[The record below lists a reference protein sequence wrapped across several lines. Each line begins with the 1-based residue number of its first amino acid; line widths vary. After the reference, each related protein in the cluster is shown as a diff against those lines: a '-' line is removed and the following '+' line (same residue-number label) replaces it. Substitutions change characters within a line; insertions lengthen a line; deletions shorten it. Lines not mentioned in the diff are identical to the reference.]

1 MKAGMP
7 NVPCAIEFGSASR
20 TTRPCSMKAKAKKLA
35 ELANEGGEPDATGKA
50 RVEHYVGQEKD
61 ALRRK
66 KKVLTAL
73 AERETE
79 AD

>member
-1 MKAGMP
+1 MTKDLKR
-7 NVPCAIEFGSASR
+7 NVERERSR
-20 TTRPCSMKAKAKKLA
+20 MKAKAKKLA